1 MMKLIKSLK
10 KNIKLNFMEKNNL
23 NFITGFKF
31 AEISDVIFSG
41 VFIKSQ
47 IDSLNLQENIEEHI
61 GDDEYIFVKK
71 KKFNLQENDIIF
83 CKTESINDL
92 FRVLRNHNNFKN
104 IKLITHQSDL
114 RITKKLFNM
123 KPKCISKWYSINVD
137 YSNPDLIPI
146 PIGLANFHTKNLN
159 EILNKNSSSNFSE
172 HLNRLYLN
180 FNPNTNFSHRKS
192 LFSQF
197 KNNSWAEL
205 DESPISHEEYQSKL
219 ANHKFTLAPWGNGI
233 DTHRFWEALYS
244 GSIPVTKNHLHYL
257 SFKSIPK
264 LLVEDY
270 RMISKE
276 FLEHQ
281 YKNILNS
288 FHNMTFE
295 ELDFNYW
302 KNKICDHTN
311 NIENSDKVNL
321 KNNLHF
327 YYRYSADLKHLV
339 MSKLKIFNRLRRYFF
354 RKFNY

>member
-83 CKTESINDL
+83 CKTEYIKEL
-92 FRVLRNHNNFKN
+92 FRVLRNQNNFKN

-146 PIGLANFHTKNLN
+146 PIGLANFHTKNL
-159 EILNKNSSSNFSE
+159 
-172 HLNRLYLN
+172 
-180 FNPNTNFSHRKS
+180 
-192 LFSQF
+192 
-197 KNNSWAEL
+197 
-205 DESPISHEEYQSKL
+205 
-219 ANHKFTLAPWGNGI
+219 
-233 DTHRFWEALYS
+233 
-244 GSIPVTKNHLHYL
+244 
-257 SFKSIPK
+257 
-264 LLVEDY
+264 
-270 RMISKE
+270 
-276 FLEHQ
+276 
-281 YKNILNS
+281 
-288 FHNMTFE
+288 
-295 ELDFNYW
+295 
-302 KNKICDHTN
+302 KI
-311 NIENSDKVNL
+311 
-321 KNNLHF
+321 
-327 YYRYSADLKHLV
+327 
-339 MSKLKIFNRLRRYFF
+339 
-354 RKFNY
+354 